1 GVAGMCAAANPL
13 HSVVADSR
21 MLELG
26 MTDIERV
33 ILPELTSE
41 YKKLADFM
49 RREEL
54 REPLV
59 KLACGRGVDVDVG
72 QGALVRRYG
81 LIDENGEVWSSE
93 FSAYLLRS
101 R

>member
-1 GVAGMCAAANPL
+1 
-13 HSVVADSR
+13 
-21 MLELG
+21 
-26 MTDIERV
+26 
-33 ILPELTSE
+33 
-41 YKKLADFM
+41 
-49 RREEL
+49 
-54 REPLV
+54 
-59 KLACGRGVDVDVG
+59 VDVE